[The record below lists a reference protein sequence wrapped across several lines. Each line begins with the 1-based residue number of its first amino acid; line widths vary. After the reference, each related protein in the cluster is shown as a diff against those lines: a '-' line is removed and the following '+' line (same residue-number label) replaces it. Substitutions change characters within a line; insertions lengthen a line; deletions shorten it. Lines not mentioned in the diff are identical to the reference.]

1 MNQYSINVFIKS
13 FILLVL
19 FLILGLPIN
28 NPYIFIFLLFFIPV
42 IIFSKISQ
50 NKKLIYPSFLIIFL
64 FLLFKFLFPSL
75 NIQEGHNVVVLN
87 KNSSFFYKQ
96 HLPKE
101 VYNYFQEEFNKY
113 YSKSQCNEGK
123 DNCWKTFNPTDDYFN
138 SAATNKIFA
147 FSSDWSF
154 QKIKYSRIVNYINI
168 TNIKSARIGAINNLD
183 YNFFWPEKND
193 LLRENLPFFVM
204 YEVPKDLIG
213 SSICWRGNL
222 FWEKE
227 KGQYLRKL
235 NDKYSCVKISELDVG
250 KFFFGVSMGPNES
263 IKRLKKIYGSAI
275 TNQNSEIL
283 GKENTLVLK
292 LEKSKKII
300 FKETLEKL
308 VKILTIL
315 FIIKQFFKF
324 EYKPYFISFIS
335 TVVFLSI
342 IYYTN
347 KDLFNGFDI
356 FSGGN
361 DGLVYM
367 SYANVIFNNL
377 LNFNFVEAFRGVESV
392 FYFPSSLRFFW
403 AINKIL
409 FGETFFGYLM
419 IAYLYPIVLF
429 FIFKY
434 LFGTK
439 WSVFLTFTVVLTR
452 LFEGYA
458 LSVINLVQ
466 HINQGDAEPLSIFFL
481 FASLLIYLKIIN
493 GSIKFDSK
501 FYNFLFGYSLFLSVS
516 LRPNY
521 LPTVLI
527 FILALIF
534 YNFHYHKN
542 IKSLLFIGLGF
553 LSFLLIPFHN
563 YYYGGSYVLL
573 SSGAHHNMLAPISL
587 YYSAFVDLIHLNW
600 SGSNSISVIINQFNR
615 WIQPQKI
622 HYIITFLIVL
632 ILLIKK
638 NNFIV
643 KTICLLALSQHF
655 VLLIFMPDNRY
666 AYLAWILTIIL
677 NFYFVINIILKSKPI
692 NKIKKLMFS

>member
-87 KNSSFFYKQ
+87 KNSSFFYQQ

-101 VYNYFQEEFNKY
+101 VYDYFQEEFNKY

-123 DNCWKTFNPTDDYFN
+123 NNCWKTFNPTDDYFN
-138 SAATNKIFA
+138 SSATNKIFA

-154 QKIKYSRIVNYINI
+154 QKIEYSRIVNYINI

-335 TVVFLSI
+335 TIVFLSI
-342 IYYTN
+342 IYYAN

-403 AINKIL
+403 TINKIL

-553 LSFLLIPFHN
+553 LSFLLIPLHN
-563 YYYGGSYVLL
+563 YYYGGSFVLL